1 MTAYYSPKASVEEC
15 QNILSILDTYE
26 MSSGQ
31 KINREKTSLFF
42 SPNTK
47 ENIQAEIT
55 NLLGA
60 SSTSTTKKYLGL
72 PIFIGKSKNKTFQ
85 GLKERVA
92 KKLSGWKEKKLSRAG
107 REILIKAVAQAIPS
121 YTMSCF
127 KLPKS
132 WCDDLQKMVARF

>member
-1 MTAYYSPKASVEEC
+1 L
-15 QNILSILDTYE
+15 NILDTYE
-26 MSSGQ
+26 KSSGQ
-31 KINREKTSLFF
+31 KINSGKTSLFF
-42 SPNTK
+42 NPNTK
-47 ENIQAEIT
+47 ETTQAEIT

-60 SSTSTTKKYLGL
+60 SSIATTEKYLGL

-85 GLKERVA
+85 GLKERVT
-92 KKLSGWKEKKLSRAG
+92 KKLNGWKEKKLSKTG

-132 WCDDLQKMVARF
+132 